1 MLYHSV
7 ATVCTSTS
15 QLAYRAVPS
24 DLGVTRSTDFTLPGS
39 SPSFVRSMQQKGWET
54 ALIGKTHWHP
64 HTAGVDLRDKNELLE
79 QLGFDKAVEIAGPR
93 ALAEVRCALT
103 DAWEDYQPGLQDRYR
118 EDLEERYHHGAP

>member
-1 MLYHSV
+1 MARRSLV
-7 ATVCTSTS
+7 AECFITASPQYVPAR

-79 QLGFDKAVEIAGPR
+79 QQGFDKAVEIAGPR
-93 ALAEVRCALT
+93 ALAEV
-103 DAWEDYQPGLQDRYR
+103 
-118 EDLEERYHHGAP
+118 H

>member
-1 MLYHSV
+1 
-7 ATVCTSTS
+7 
-15 QLAYRAVPS
+15 
-24 DLGVTRSTDFTLPGS
+24 
-39 SPSFVRSMQQKGWET
+39 MQQKGWET

-93 ALAEVRCALT
+93 ALAEVHCDLT

-118 EDLEERYHHGAP
+118 EDLRERYHRGAPWRVRPSIPPHHLYPDIWVGEKASNWLKRK